1 MKQTT
6 KTENV
11 NYFSP
16 DAQAIITMANLMD
29 MLIVRMNMN
38 KTLQQAKD
46 ENYSLDD
53 IAVPQFKEDMR
64 KVNRFDEEH
73 VYNLLTKMGF
83 VPTGNVDI
91 QPKGYEFFNVVA
103 VQMEA
108 EHIAQNPDPGD
119 NLPESEEAMKQAEI
133 ASASIAE
140 HIKTSESEEKPT
152 YSYGE

>member
-6 KTENV
+6 KIENV
-11 NYFSP
+11 TYFAP
-16 DAQAIITMANLMD
+16 DAQAIMTMANLMD

-46 ENYSLDD
+46 EDYSSDN

-91 QPKGYEFFNVVA
+91 QPKGYEFFNVVG
-103 VQMEA
+103 VQMDA

-133 ASASIAE
+133 ASATMAE
-140 HIKTSESEEKPT
+140 YVTTQEPSDI
-152 YSYGE
+152 